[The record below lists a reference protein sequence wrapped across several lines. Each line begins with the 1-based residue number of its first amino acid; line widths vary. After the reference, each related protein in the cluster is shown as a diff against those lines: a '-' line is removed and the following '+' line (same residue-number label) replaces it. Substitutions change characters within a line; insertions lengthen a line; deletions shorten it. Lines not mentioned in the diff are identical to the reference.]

1 MLRHL
6 KFPLA
11 VGLCIFNFFC
21 QCSFGTLAKQLK
33 QTHEPKLAEGPNF
46 SFLQEE
52 EFKKGCNFDKNC
64 PDFIFKKIKEMTIK
78 ESFGEHIRK
87 LREENGLPLR
97 KVAAVLDIDP
107 STLSKIE
114 RGERSANKEMIPVLA
129 ELFKE
134 APETLGLILFSD
146 KVAYDLMQEEN
157 SNEILKVAEEKI
169 KYLKNKSLQQG
180 KLDFGKQ

>member
-1 MLRHL
+1 LAHWQAAQANHTNPSL
-6 KFPLA
+6 PKSQIFPTRK
-11 VGLCIFNFFC
+11 NRN
-21 QCSFGTLAKQLK
+21 S
-33 QTHEPKLAEGPNF
+33 
-46 SFLQEE
+46 
-52 EFKKGCNFDKNC
+52 KKDCKFDKNC
-64 PDFIFKKIKEMTIK
+64 PDCIFKKNKEMTIK

-114 RGERSANKEMIPVLA
+114 RGERSANKEMIPLLA

-134 APETLGLILFSD
+134 DIETLGLILLSD
-146 KVAYDLMQEEN
+146 KVAYDLRDEEN

-180 KLDFGKQ
+180 KIDFDKQ

>member
-1 MLRHL
+1 MAHWQAAQANSQTQACQRA
-6 KFPLA
+6 KFFHPA
-11 VGLCIFNFFC
+11 RTKIQKKDCKFDKRCPDCIF
-21 QCSFGTLAKQLK
+21 
-33 QTHEPKLAEGPNF
+33 
-46 SFLQEE
+46 
-52 EFKKGCNFDKNC
+52 KNET
-64 PDFIFKKIKEMTIK
+64 EMIIK

-114 RGERSANKEMIPVLA
+114 RGERSANKEMIPFLA

-134 APETLGLILFSD
+134 DAETLGLILLSD

-157 SNEILKVAEEKI
+157 PNEILKVAEEKI
-169 KYLKNKSLQQG
+169 KYLRTKSYQQG
-180 KLDFGKQ
+180 KLDFDKQ